1 MSNAKKSYVRIH
13 SQTPTCLRS
22 AAELF
27 EKGDLLAKSCALFE
41 GILGGAELLSTATSF
56 FGLLIESVNKEA
68 CLVIVGGAKLG

>member
-27 EKGDLLAKSCALFE
+27 EKGDPTPIAPIVDVSSTALRLDE
-41 GILGGAELLSTATSF
+41 AESIIEDGRDDDDNVPYKLLSLA
-56 FGLLIESVNKEA
+56 GL
-68 CLVIVGGAKLG
+68 